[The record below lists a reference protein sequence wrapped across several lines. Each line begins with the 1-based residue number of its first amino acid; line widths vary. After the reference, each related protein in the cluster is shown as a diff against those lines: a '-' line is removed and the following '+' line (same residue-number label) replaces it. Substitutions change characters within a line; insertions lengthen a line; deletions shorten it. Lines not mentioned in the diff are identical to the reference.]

1 MNNPDIL
8 QTFDFDTFLNT
19 DTDTAGFEPK
29 RKKAKAYH
37 MPHGHNL
44 QAFFSPMNPSYGAT
58 SPGYTPT
65 SPGGIPSHPIFRPA
79 YAPSKPTDG
88 CIPESSH
95 IFSNS
100 LNPEGSGSGY
110 GSPTSPRYSPASL
123 AYGSAAGSYSPQSTT
138 QEEEDDD
145 DADAASTHPLNK
157 LIQLQ
162 TFEGYWEMS
171 NALLQILSLDPSTAR
186 VNIQTD
192 YDSLAGIE
200 MKEVSAVEKWS
211 RLIATSLVCRFL
223 ETNEAES
230 HDVWELV
237 KVKADG
243 WVQAEIA
250 AMATTDR
257 KLVTK
262 LIERLGSLF

>member
-1 MNNPDIL
+1 
-8 QTFDFDTFLNT
+8 
-19 DTDTAGFEPK
+19 
-29 RKKAKAYH
+29 
-37 MPHGHNL
+37 
-44 QAFFSPMNPSYGAT
+44 
-58 SPGYTPT
+58 
-65 SPGGIPSHPIFRPA
+65 
-79 YAPSKPTDG
+79 
-88 CIPESSH
+88 
-95 IFSNS
+95 
-100 LNPEGSGSGY
+100 
-110 GSPTSPRYSPASL
+110 
-123 AYGSAAGSYSPQSTT
+123 
-138 QEEEDDD
+138 
-145 DADAASTHPLNK
+145 LNK

-192 YDSLAGIE
+192 YDSPAGIE